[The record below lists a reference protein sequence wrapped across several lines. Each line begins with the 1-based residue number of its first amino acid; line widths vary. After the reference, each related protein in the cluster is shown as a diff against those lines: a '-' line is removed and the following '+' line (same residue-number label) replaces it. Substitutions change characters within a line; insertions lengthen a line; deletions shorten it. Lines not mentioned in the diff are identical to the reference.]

1 MKKNVFLVFGTRPEA
16 IKMYPV
22 YKALKKRKS
31 INVKVV
37 ITSQHQEMLKQVLEI
52 FNIPADYDLNVMEEK
67 QSLTQ
72 ITVRVLEGLR
82 AVFQNDRPDLVLVH
96 GDTST
101 TFSSS
106 LACFY
111 EKIPVGHVEAGLRTF
126 EKFSPYPEEM
136 NRKLTDTLSDIFF
149 APTKI
154 AKENLMKE
162 GIDENAIFVT
172 GNTVVDALLEIVNKN
187 IDFELPF
194 KGDYKVIVVTAH
206 RRENWGKPMESI
218 CNAIDFLSKK
228 YNGEV
233 KFIFSVHKNPAVRE
247 TVKKILENN
256 KNVYLIEPMDYI
268 KFIHLLSKSY
278 LILTDSGGIQEEA
291 PSLKKPV
298 LLLREVSERPEGVDS
313 GVVKVIGT
321 KKDDIINNVV
331 QLVENN
337 ELYSKMIAQ
346 ENPFGDGH
354 AGERI
359 AEIVEK
365 FVFNGG
371 TDGIF

>member
-1 MKKNVFLVFGTRPEA
+1 
-16 IKMYPV
+16 
-22 YKALKKRKS
+22 
-31 INVKVV
+31 
-37 ITSQHQEMLKQVLEI
+37 
-52 FNIPADYDLNVMEEK
+52 
-67 QSLTQ
+67 
-72 ITVRVLEGLR
+72 
-82 AVFQNDRPDLVLVH
+82 
-96 GDTST
+96 
-101 TFSSS
+101 
-106 LACFY
+106 
-111 EKIPVGHVEAGLRTF
+111 
-126 EKFSPYPEEM
+126 
-136 NRKLTDTLSDIFF
+136 
-149 APTKI
+149 
-154 AKENLMKE
+154 
-162 GIDENAIFVT
+162 
-172 GNTVVDALLEIVNKN
+172 
-187 IDFELPF
+187 
-194 KGDYKVIVVTAH
+194 
-206 RRENWGKPMESI
+206 
-218 CNAIDFLSKK
+218 
-228 YNGEV
+228 
-233 KFIFSVHKNPAVRE
+233 IFSVHKNPAVRE
-247 TVKKILENN
+247 TVRKILENN

-321 KKDDIINNVV
+321 KKDDIINNIV
-331 QLVENN
+331 QLIENN

>member
-1 MKKNVFLVFGTRPEA
+1 MKKKVFLVFGTRPEA

-22 YKALKKRKS
+22 YKALKKRKN

-96 GDTST
+96 GDTTT

-149 APTKI
+149 VPTKI

-162 GIDENAIFVT
+162 GINENAIFVT

-194 KGDYKVIVVTAH
+194 KGGYKVIVVTAH

-218 CNAIDFLSKK
+218 
-228 YNGEV
+228 
-233 KFIFSVHKNPAVRE
+233 
-247 TVKKILENN
+247 
-256 KNVYLIEPMDYI
+256 
-268 KFIHLLSKSY
+268 
-278 LILTDSGGIQEEA
+278 
-291 PSLKKPV
+291 
-298 LLLREVSERPEGVDS
+298 
-313 GVVKVIGT
+313 
-321 KKDDIINNVV
+321 
-331 QLVENN
+331 
-337 ELYSKMIAQ
+337 
-346 ENPFGDGH
+346 
-354 AGERI
+354 
-359 AEIVEK
+359 
-365 FVFNGG
+365 
-371 TDGIF
+371 